1 MPVESLGIQDAGT
14 RIILS
19 YNGRVGPMS
28 EKWRHKTYYKPRV
41 LISTER
47 VLDPQFEDG
56 LICLTGAELEMLRN
70 LTQYLHRRSTFAEDE
85 NQARY
90 LTPDADDWDVIQ
102 ALVANLEEKLM
113 GCDELMA
120 LFEAMLVQLQCICDK
135 AELPPPDGG
144 SVQPIVDDGLDD
156 GTLIDNDPYGP
167 NTEIVARR
175 CAVAQLT
182 YWQAYELLTETIQ
195 PLQENS
201 MDIVVP
207 AVLLL
212 ITGWI
217 GAGPLAI
224 PAGALLVLVGLLLD
238 IWVDG
243 SLADVQNAVLAHREE
258 LICALYNGLAYD
270 YTAAKSRAAD
280 VINDI
285 EELSPLDLVVIRA
298 LFAPWAIKL
307 ASLAYTAGTD
317 WALAN
322 VVAGACD
329 DCTWVYEHIYIFP
342 PSPGTWTGGFPTYIG
357 RYPGINIDEDAYS
370 VPFVLPSIA
379 ENIDLEVQTIYMSSH
394 GWGNTVGAVVLD
406 YQDAADDW
414 HALAQSTLTTLVLQ
428 GFFTD
433 KTEVLSDFNVPRNDL
448 RIHIK
453 GQAGQTE
460 TDPWPVM
467 PRYIRI
473 KIYPHV

>member
-1 MPVESLGIQDAGT
+1 
-14 RIILS
+14 
-19 YNGRVGPMS
+19 MS
-28 EKWRHKTYYKPRV
+28 ETWRHKTYYKPRV

-47 VLDPQFEDG
+47 VLDPQFADG
-56 LICLTGAELEMLRN
+56 LICLTGAELEMVRN
-70 LTQYLHRRSTFAEDE
+70 LTQYLHRRSTFAESE
-85 NQARY
+85 SAAGY
-90 LTPDADDWDVIQ
+90 LTPDTADWDTIQ
-102 ALVANLEEKLM
+102 ALVANLEEKIM
-113 GCDELMA
+113 GCEDLMTV
-120 LFEAMLVQLQCICDK
+120 FESMLAQLQCICDK
-135 AELPPPDGG
+135 AESPATDGG
-144 SVQPIVDDGLDD
+144 SVQPIVDEGLTD
-156 GTLIDNDPYGP
+156 GTLIENDPYGP
-167 NTEIVARR
+167 TTEIEARR

-182 YWQAYELLTETIQ
+182 FWQAWELLTETIQ

-212 ITGWI
+212 ITGWV

-224 PAGALLVLVGLLLD
+224 PAGALIVLVGLFID

-258 LICALYNGLAYD
+258 LMCALYNGLSYD
-270 YTAAKSRAAD
+270 YNSATNHASD
-280 VINDI
+280 VINSMT
-285 EELSPLDLVVIRA
+285 ELSPLDLLLMRA
-298 LFAPWAIKL
+298 LFSPWAIKL

-342 PSPGTWTGGFPTYIG
+342 PSPGDWTGAFPTYIG
-357 RYPGINIDEDAYS
+357 RYPGINMNEDGYS
-370 VPFVLPSIA
+370 LAFVLPSIA
-379 ENIDLEVQTIYMSSH
+379 ENIDCEVQTIFMSDH

-406 YQDAADDW
+406 YQDAGDAW
-414 HALAQSTLTTLVLQ
+414 HALAQSTLTTTVLA

-433 KTEVLSDFNVPRNDL
+433 RTEVLTDINVPRNDL
-448 RIHIK
+448 RIHI
-453 GQAGQTE
+453 AGQNGQSE
-460 TDPWPVM
+460 TDPWPMM